1 MTQLV
6 GRLDDGQYMAFG
18 LSGDI
23 QRTRYDMV
31 RYGTV
36 CSSMVRCGAVWH
48 SVLRLFESNEEI
60 NFDSVWSVGVYFE
73 CVQLV
78 GKVT

>member
-23 QRTRYDMV
+23 QRTRYGMVRYVPVWYDVV

-36 CSSMVRCGAVWH
+36 
-48 SVLRLFESNEEI
+48 F
-60 NFDSVWSVGVYFE
+60 
-73 CVQLV
+73 
-78 GKVT
+78 